1 MISVLGA
8 LLPERLQMQRLRQ
21 QHVAE
26 LSCIHLN
33 RGPRVERPPGPLTD
47 GLISQAADPCRDLP
61 GPARLGNARLDRL
74 HTATEH
80 TSNKDSPEQ
89 SAPMIID
96 ASRQANGCGAQ
107 I

>member
-1 MISVLGA
+1 
-8 LLPERLQMQRLRQ
+8 
-21 QHVAE
+21 
-26 LSCIHLN
+26 
-33 RGPRVERPPGPLTD
+33 
-47 GLISQAADPCRDLP
+47 LP
-61 GPARLGNARLDRL
+61 GPARLDRL

-80 TSNKDSPEQ
+80 TSNKDSSEQ